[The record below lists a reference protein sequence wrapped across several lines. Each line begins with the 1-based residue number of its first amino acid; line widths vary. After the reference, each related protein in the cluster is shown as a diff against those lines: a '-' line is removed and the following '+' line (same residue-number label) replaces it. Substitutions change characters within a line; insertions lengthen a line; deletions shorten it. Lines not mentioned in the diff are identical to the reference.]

1 MPRSLAIVTQ
11 ANVARVIRAAKKT
24 GAPGVEVRMGDV
36 VLWIPFT
43 EPPKSADTVAQT
55 GEIVL

>member
-1 MPRSLAIVTQ
+1 MSRRPSLFRQTDLARAIRT
-11 ANVARVIRAAKKT
+11 AKAS

-36 VLWIPFT
+36 VLWIPLT
-43 EPPKSADTVAQT
+43 EPAKANETVAQT